1 MGKSVESLSV
11 RILLF
16 QVLAHALI
24 FAAQNVGNLA
34 ERALLASDT
43 AASVALGLSGT
54 AFCLLS
60 AFTTNLVNVGQ
71 HAAGRRTGDHDIRG
85 AQTTARQALVLA
97 GGGGV
102 LGLVL
107 AAAAG
112 AAAVFATGPAR
123 HAALFLAAQGLALG
137 PSLATAALTGYF
149 AATMRVGPGL
159 LAAVSALP
167 VATHLA
173 LAWLLT
179 GVLAWSVAGA
189 GVARLG
195 AALAVAAAVLAI
207 ARTEFRD
214 IVGSG
219 RRLDRALLRTMV
231 SEGSVLG
238 LQQVVACLMVL
249 LLYLRAAGVDA
260 VSSTALTLT
269 HSGVYPLLFA
279 FAWGS
284 TQAVGA
290 AAALAVGR
298 GNARELA
305 RVTWLGLGLA
315 AGLAFALPW
324 GAYALF
330 GRAALPCLVEC
341 SPTGSSVLAVSVRLM
356 DALAVFFVFDFAIN
370 YLSALLRAVK
380 EQVYLLKV
388 TAAVA
393 AGFGFLVLVL
403 PLPPDVAYLMG
414 AFITAQAVWALLLL
428 FRVITR
434 WPGIAGRSLPAAPP
448 PWSARRIDP
457 FMEHPMMNTLDPT
470 TGRLPPALRAL
481 AMGLVAET
489 VVPMLNK
496 SRPDSPVPAGH
507 GDRGADA
514 GAAPV
519 KDLRWKCDE
528 LTALV
533 LQSDDPEG
541 AAAYVLSYLPKHF
554 EYVLKLLWGRERSAC
569 RNAGTGTG
577 VLTTPVS
584 GSRPRS

>member
-1 MGKSVESLSV
+1 MGKSVESLGV
-11 RILLF
+11 RVLLF

-24 FAAQNVGNLA
+24 FATQNVGNLA

-71 HAAGRRTGDHDIRG
+71 HAAGRRTGDHDVRG
-85 AQTTARQALVLA
+85 ARATARQALVLA
-97 GGGGV
+97 GGGGA

-107 AAAAG
+107 AVAAG

-137 PSLATAALTGYF
+137 PSLGTAALTGYF

-167 VATHLA
+167 VAIHLA

-179 GVLAWSVAGA
+179 GMLAWSVAGA

-214 IVGSG
+214 IVGSV
-219 RRLDRALLRTMV
+219 RQSDRALLRTMV
-231 SEGSVLG
+231 TEGSVLG

-249 LLYLRAAGVDA
+249 LLYLRAASVDA
-260 VSSTALTLT
+260 VASTALTMTL
-269 HSGVYPLLFA
+269 SGVYPLLFA

-284 TQAVGA
+284 SQAVGA

-305 RVTWLGLGLA
+305 RVTWMGLGLA

-330 GRAALPCLVEC
+330 GRAALPWLVES
-341 SPTGSSVLAVSVRLM
+341 SPTGSAVLAVSVRLM
-356 DALAVFFVFDFAIN
+356 DTLAIFFVFDFAIN
-370 YLSALLRAVK
+370 YLSALLRAAK

-393 AGFGFLVLVL
+393 AGFGFLVLAL
-403 PLPPDVAYLMG
+403 PLPPDVVYLLG
-414 AFITAQAVWALLLL
+414 AFITTQAVWALLLL
-428 FRVITR
+428 VRVITR
-434 WPGIAGRSLPAAPP
+434 WPSIARRNLPAASP
-448 PWSARRIDP
+448 PWR
-457 FMEHPMMNTLDPT
+457 
-470 TGRLPPALRAL
+470 PALATP
-481 AMGLVAET
+481 G
-489 VVPMLNK
+489 PQ
-496 SRPDSPVPAGH
+496 SRPRAVTATVERPTLGHRCGREDTSAKAPGDREIKCKQPVDRLLNRANRAAGQGGGDIQGVGDDSPGLCSAEIGKAKRPH
-507 GDRGADA
+507 SGAPD
-514 GAAPV
+514 
-519 KDLRWKCDE
+519 DE
-528 LTALV
+528 F
-533 LQSDDPEG
+533 SRSNHRP
-541 AAAYVLSYLPKHF
+541 AAA
-554 EYVLKLLWGRERSAC
+554 RSAC
-569 RNAGTGTG
+569 PGNG
-577 VLTTPVS
+577 
-584 GSRPRS
+584 PRC